1 MAIVLGAIADD
12 FTGATDLAGLLAR
25 SGYPVSLRFGLPD
38 ETEAANIET
47 SAPFEI
53 IALKCRTIPVD
64 EAVAQVRA
72 AYAWLKAAGAQRF
85 YWKYC
90 STFDSTAEGN
100 IGPVSQ
106 ALMADIGTSQTIYC
120 PAFPENGRS
129 IFMGHLFVGEQPL
142 DESPMKDHPLTPM
155 RDSSL
160 VRLLQPQ
167 VKGKVG
173 LANRLVVA
181 RGSDALKARLAEL
194 AGQGVAH
201 VIIDA
206 VADGDLGIIA
216 EATLDLPLLTGGS
229 ALAMPLPRLLAE
241 AGQLEKG
248 RQEALAPVVG
258 EGKIVLS
265 GSCSAMTLKQV
276 AHYKDKAASYRL
288 DPLELAEHG
297 AGEAMTWLRQRA
309 LNEPK
314 LIYASAD
321 PASVR
326 GAQEKLGVER
336 AGQIVEET
344 LAALA
349 REAFSL
355 GIRRFVVAGG
365 ETSGAV
371 AQALGVSRVMVG
383 QEIAPGVPWTF
394 ATVEGGAVALALKSG
409 NFGSETFFETALRK
423 LEAA

>member
-38 ETEAANIET
+38 ETEAPDAAAT
-47 SAPFEI
+47 APFEI

-64 EAVAQVRA
+64 EAVSQVRA
-72 AYAWLKAAGAQRF
+72 AYEWLKAAGAQRF

-100 IGPVSQ
+100 IGPVAE
-106 ALMADIGTSQTIYC
+106 ALMTDIGTSQTIYC

-181 RGSDALKARLAEL
+181 RGVDALKTRLAEL
-194 AGQGVAH
+194 AGQDVAH
-201 VIIDA
+201 VVVDA
-206 VADGDLGIIA
+206 VADEDLGTIA

-229 ALAMPLPRLLAE
+229 ALAMPLPGLLAK
-241 AGQLEKG
+241 AGQLQQS
-248 RQEALAPVVG
+248 RQEAQTPVVD
-258 EGKIVLS
+258 EGQIVLS

-276 AHYKDKAASYRL
+276 AHYADRAASYRL
-288 DPLELAEHG
+288 DPLQLAEHG
-297 AGEAMTWLRQRA
+297 AGEAVAWLRQHP
-309 LNEPK
+309 LEEPK
-314 LIYASAD
+314 LIYASAE

-326 GAQEKLGVER
+326 AAQEKLGVER
-336 AGQIVEET
+336 AGRIVEEA

-349 REAFSL
+349 LEAFSL

-394 ATVEGGAVALALKSG
+394 ATVEGDAVALALKSG